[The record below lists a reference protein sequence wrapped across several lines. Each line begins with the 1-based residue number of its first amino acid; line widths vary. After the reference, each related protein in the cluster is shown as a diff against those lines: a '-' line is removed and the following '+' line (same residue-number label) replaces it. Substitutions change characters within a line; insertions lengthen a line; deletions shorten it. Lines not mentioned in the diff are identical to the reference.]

1 MIFPLELNQAS
12 EISDD
17 ALVKAVVDGDGRALE
32 FIYTRYQ
39 ELLRTVI
46 LSVNHDEAE
55 VDDVLHDVMLQI
67 WEQAQRYKP
76 KPNEN
81 GLRGLLVT
89 LARRRSLDRL
99 RRNLAYRRATEG
111 LKRDFENPL
120 LLTDKAAA
128 VDLLDL
134 SNVLYQVIRGLPKA
148 QQEVVELTF
157 FQGMTQ
163 REIAA
168 KRHIS
173 LGTVKTRLQLAQR
186 KLHKSLLPLQDKI

>member
-1 MIFPLELNQAS
+1 LELNQAS

-39 ELLRTVI
+39 ELLRTII

-67 WEQAQRYKP
+67 WEQARRY